1 MVLDW
6 LGKGKTG
13 GRVTVAALLARKQ
26 FAKAIELAEAEHKAR
41 PRDART
47 RLQLADALIAGGRG
61 AAAVPLLREV
71 ADELA
76 SDGFA
81 AKSIA
86 ILKRIQKI
94 EPSKSREIDMRL
106 ATLIEQRSVHTV
118 PIGVMPARNRTPG
131 IVDEIGFEPTP
142 RFLAAPAPET
152 PAPAAAN
159 ETPAPA
165 PPPEEDVYV
174 DLETILLEE
183 ELSQGTPVF
192 PEFTKDEL
200 ILLMQGL
207 ELITFEPGDIIVG
220 QGEPGDSL
228 FIITTGVI
236 KAWVKDARGHYENV
250 RQLSDGDFFGEISVL
265 SGKPRTATVTA
276 ATRCEM
282 LQLDRASLEEI
293 TRTHPHVRTVL
304 QQFYEQRT
312 GHPLEAEG

>member
-6 LGKGKTG
+6 LGKGKASG
-13 GRVTVAALLARKQ
+13 GVTVAALLARKQ
-26 FAKAIELAEAEHKAR
+26 LAKAIELAEQEYKAR

-61 AAAVPLLREV
+61 SAAVPFLRDV

-94 EPSKSREIDMRL
+94 EPSRSREIDNRL

-118 PIGVMPARNRTPG
+118 SIGLTPAGVRSPKDH
-131 IVDEIGFEPTP
+131 DEIGFEPTP
-142 RFLAAPAPET
+142 RFSTAPPAAPEPE
-152 PAPAAAN
+152 PAAA
-159 ETPAPA
+159 TAAPA
-165 PPPEEDVYV
+165 PPPEEDHDI
-174 DLETILLEE
+174 DLEAMILAEE
-183 ELSQGTPVF
+183 VPESTPVF

-200 ILLMQGL
+200 IALMQGL
-207 ELITFEPGDIIVG
+207 ELITFAPGDIIVA

-282 LQLDRASLEEI
+282 LELDRANLESI
-293 TRTHPHVRTVL
+293 TKTHPHVRTVL

-312 GHPLEAEG
+312 GRPLEAEG

>member
-13 GRVTVAALLARKQ
+13 GNVTVAALLARKQ
-26 FAKAIELAEAEHKAR
+26 FDKAIELAEREHKAR

-61 AAAVPLLREV
+61 SAAVPFLRDV

-94 EPSKSREIDMRL
+94 EPSRSREIDDRL

-118 PIGVMPARNRTPG
+118 PIGIMPSRARGPKDF
-131 IVDEIGFEPTP
+131 DEIGFEPTP
-142 RFLAAPAPET
+142 RFST
-152 PAPAAAN
+152 APAAAPQPAPTA
-159 ETPAPA
+159 EAAAPA
-165 PPPEEDVYV
+165 PPPAEDLDV
-174 DLETILLEE
+174 DLETVVFEDDVPE
-183 ELSQGTPVF
+183 STPVF

-207 ELITFEPGDIIVG
+207 ELITFEPGDIIVA

-236 KAWVKDARGHYENV
+236 KAWVKDARGHYVNV

-265 SGKPRTATVTA
+265 SGQPRTATVTA

-282 LQLDRASLEEI
+282 LQLDRANLESI

-312 GHPLEAEG
+312 GRPLQAEG

>member
-13 GRVTVAALLARKQ
+13 ERVTVASLLARKQ

-61 AAAVPLLREV
+61 GAAVPFLREV

-76 SDGFA
+76 RDGFA

-86 ILKRIQKI
+86 ILKRIQRI
-94 EPSKSREIDMRL
+94 EPSRTREIDLRL
-106 ATLIEQRSVHTV
+106 ATLIEQRSVHTTT
-118 PIGVMPARNRTPG
+118 IGLLPTRNRTPQ
-131 IVDEIGFEPTP
+131 VHDEIGFEPTP
-142 RFLAAPAPET
+142 RFLVDAPEESAVQPAAP
-152 PAPAAAN
+152 
-159 ETPAPA
+159 PA
-165 PPPEEDVYV
+165 PPPAEEDLDV
-174 DLETILLEE
+174 DLETMSFEE
-183 ELSQGTPVF
+183 EPAEPESTPVF

-200 ILLMQGL
+200 VLLMQGL
-207 ELITFEPGDIIVG
+207 ELITFEAGDIIVG

-236 KAWVKDARGHYENV
+236 KAWVKNAQGHYENV

-282 LQLDRASLEEI
+282 LELDRATLESI
-293 TRTHPHVRTVL
+293 TGTHPHVRTVL
-304 QQFYEQRT
+304 QKFYEQRT
-312 GHPLEAEG
+312 GRPLEAEG